1 MLRTGNV
8 QAGPDGTTSDVSHEI
23 KFDNEAKKQ
32 NKKQFSN
39 WDFCSALKKRTSSI
53 FNNNNQHQFKRAW
66 DSPLKEC
73 KWWRPHAAVFH
84 RTLPRLSRGCCSA
97 RCLYGDDGTVEW
109 LGPSQKQIAAP
120 LHTD

>member
-39 WDFCSALKKRTSSI
+39 WDFCSAGKKTDLPESI
-53 FNNNNQHQFKRAW
+53 FNNNNQHLF
-66 DSPLKEC
+66 
-73 KWWRPHAAVFH
+73 
-84 RTLPRLSRGCCSA
+84 
-97 RCLYGDDGTVEW
+97 
-109 LGPSQKQIAAP
+109 
-120 LHTD
+120 